1 MAARHQATPLVWD
14 FQVLVLKAYVTGLWL
29 QHFKPKNVFKRN
41 ITKCRTGAKE
51 TNTDHPKSSW
61 MSDLL
66 PPLSHA
72 QSGLV
77 SGVAGVAWGDGG
89 GVSSCSSR
97 WEIEQRAPEG
107 GFSYRTRSPLQP
119 RPSREGRGSVTADLC
134 LMEPEARNCSRLSW
148 ECRESHTCSWA
159 QGSWLLQPPLRA
171 AFQLGAPPS
180 GVLAQPH
187 PGKGRDRGEVHGEKG
202 TWEAMVPVSASIKIG
217 KSFIRKPKK
226 VLSLYL

>member
-1 MAARHQATPLVWD
+1 MAARDQATPLVWD
-14 FQVLVLKAYVTGLWL
+14 FQVLVLKAHVTGLWL

-41 ITKCRTGAKE
+41 ITKCRTGATE

-107 GFSYRTRSPLQP
+107 GFSYRTRTPLQP
-119 RPSREGRGSVTADLC
+119 RPSREGRGSVTADLR
-134 LMEPEARNCSRLSW
+134 LMEPEARNCSLLSW
-148 ECRESHTCSWA
+148 ECRESHTCSWGLLGPRA
-159 QGSWLLQPPLRA
+159 PGFSSLLCGLPSSSALPALGSW
-171 AFQLGAPPS
+171 PS
-180 GVLAQPH
+180 LTLAREETGVKYT
-187 PGKGRDRGEVHGEKG
+187 GKKEPWRQ
-202 TWEAMVPVSASIKIG
+202 WCPFLPA
-217 KSFIRKPKK
+217 
-226 VLSLYL
+226 